1 MPSCRCLATY
11 GDNMSRFDDLIVA
24 YTHATSQAERRTI
37 EQSLWGEFGIT
48 EAVFVLDMSRFSLLT
63 QRHGIVY
70 YLSLVHRMQM
80 IVQPVIEHHAG
91 RLVKFEA
98 DNCFARFAQ
107 VADAIQ
113 AGIQVNYALDATNR
127 TTPEESDI
135 RVACGID
142 YGDFLLVHD
151 NEFFGDPI
159 NRASKLGE
167 DLGEPEEILVTS
179 EAMAQVDD
187 EVRIQRE
194 AVRFSISGIHLD
206 AYRIVY

>member
-1 MPSCRCLATY
+1 
-11 GDNMSRFDDLIVA
+11 
-24 YTHATSQAERRTI
+24 
-37 EQSLWGEFGIT
+37 
-48 EAVFVLDMSRFSLLT
+48 
-63 QRHGIVY
+63 
-70 YLSLVHRMQM
+70 MQM

-179 EAMAQVDD
+179 EAMAQVAD